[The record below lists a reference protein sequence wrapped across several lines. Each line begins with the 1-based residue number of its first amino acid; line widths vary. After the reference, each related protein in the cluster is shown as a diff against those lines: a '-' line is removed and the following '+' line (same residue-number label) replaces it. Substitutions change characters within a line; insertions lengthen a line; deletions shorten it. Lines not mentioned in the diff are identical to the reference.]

1 MASGMLT
8 DRLQETLALFDE
20 GGEPLTTTEVADLV
34 DVGRRSTYERLKTL
48 VERNRL
54 NTKKAG
60 ANARVWWRPAAR
72 FTAETPDWSAAAD
85 SLVGD
90 VLDNIAV
97 SIFVLDENYDVA
109 WINGATERYFG
120 LDRDGVLGRDK
131 RTLVEER
138 IAPTIEE
145 SDAFADTVIATY
157 DDNTYAERF
166 ECRVLS
172 GDDRE
177 ARWLEHRSR
186 PIETGAYAGGRVEL
200 YYDITDRKRSKR
212 TRRKDRQEF
221 ASLVDAVDE
230 YAIFTLDVDG
240 HVRTWNSGA
249 ERIKGYEAD
258 DILGK
263 HFSQFY
269 TKEDR
274 TANVPRKNL
283 AAAAEHG
290 STQDEGWRVR
300 RDGSRFWADVTIT
313 AIRGDDGDLQGYA
326 KVTRDMTDQRRAKAE
341 RELLYETTRSIAEAD
356 TFDAGLRA
364 ALEDVCERTDWE
376 YAEAWLP
383 TDQGDLRRAEADYHV
398 DGLAEFAAF
407 SAEFT
412 FGPGEGLPGRVY
424 SSGEVEWATDLP
436 DGSRGEYPRLDRAL
450 DAELQSSLGVPVV
463 AQGEVVA
470 VLTFIMRDPQERDER
485 LVSLVTSVAE
495 ELGDLIAQ
503 KRTEEQLE
511 REQELV
517 ERIFE
522 TAPIGLSVFGPDREI
537 ERGNEWLTDVLDP
550 AIEDPT
556 AYTAGDLTLLDEQGQ
571 PLAFEDCPVGHVFET
586 GEPVVN
592 QELQVLRSDGSTLWI
607 SVNAAP
613 IDGETGD
620 VSRVIVTTTDIT
632 RLKGQAR
639 RLERRRDELETELEE
654 MFTRIDDAFYAL
666 DEEMRFEYLNDRAEE
681 LLGQS
686 EGELLGETV
695 WNALSVAHDD
705 PIREQFETALATQEP
720 TTFERYSEPLDIW
733 EVARVYPSESGL
745 SVYFTDITDRKR
757 RERELEESRNRYR
770 TLIENFPN
778 GAVALVDRDLRYNTF
793 GGTPEGDTDV
803 TRDDLEGQ
811 PIREALPEQIAE
823 AVVPRYEAA
832 LDGEPSESVKTIDGR
847 DYRFHFVPVRDDDG
861 DVFAAAAIS
870 QDITER
876 REREQQL
883 RARVRQQEVV
893 AELGQWDLE
902 DRGLDTL
909 MTEAAE
915 LVADTLDNDYCK
927 VLDLDDEAEKLLLR
941 QGVGWHDGIV
951 GEATVS
957 ATENDSQAAYTL
969 ATEGPIVVE
978 DLASESRFSGP
989 DLLTDHDVLSGIS
1002 TIIGPPNDPWGIL
1015 GTHDTEAKEFSEHDA
1030 AFVQAVANILASAV
1044 EQRNYEQELIQQRE
1058 QIAALNSLNEVARD
1072 ITAAVIDQSTRKEI
1086 EQTVC
1091 ERLAGTDSYL
1101 LAWTG
1106 EVDPASQTVTLRTEA
1121 GVDGYLDGVMIS
1133 VDPDDARSEGP
1144 TGRALQ
1150 TGETQ
1155 VTHDIRTDSR
1165 HDPWR
1170 DYVEQYG
1177 FRSSAA
1183 IPITH
1188 DDTIYGVLNVYAD
1201 RPYAFAG
1208 QERTVIDELGAV
1220 VGHAIA
1226 AAERKRALLSDEL
1239 VELDFYIQDVFAAV
1253 DAPVETGGTFT
1264 LDQIVSVD
1272 DGEFLVYGTATEDA
1286 VDMVHGL
1293 VEALPDW
1300 ESVNIVSDD
1309 EPVRLELRVVDPPV
1323 LSVVASHG
1331 GYIDEAILEDGDCR
1345 MTVHLAPTV
1354 DVRTITDAVEA
1365 AYPRT
1370 ELLRRQQISQP
1381 HDEPLRLQTRLA
1393 AELTE
1398 RQRSALEAA
1407 YHAGFFKWPR
1417 ETNGEQVAESLD
1429 IAPPTFHQHLR
1440 KALQKAFDVLLSAPA
1455 SGALG

>member
-1 MASGMLT
+1 MVSEILT
-8 DRLQETLALFDE
+8 DRLRETLTLFDE

-34 DVGRRSTYERLKTL
+34 DVGRRSTYERLETL
-48 VERNRL
+48 VEHNRL
-54 NTKKAG
+54 RTKKVG
-60 ANARVWWRPAAR
+60 ANARVWWRPATQL
-72 FTAETPDWSAAAD
+72 TAKTPDWSAAAD

-90 VLDNIAV
+90 VLDDVAV
-97 SIFVLDENYDVA
+97 SIFVLDENFDVA
-109 WINGATERYFG
+109 WINEATERYFG

-131 RTLVEER
+131 RTLVEKR
-138 IAPTIEE
+138 IAPTIED
-145 SDAFADTVIATY
+145 SDAFVDTVLATY
-157 DDNTYAERF
+157 DDNTDTERF
-166 ECRVLS
+166 ECHVLS
-172 GDDRE
+172 DNDRE
-177 ARWLEHRSR
+177 ARWLEHRSK
-186 PIETGAYAGGRVEL
+186 PIEAGAYAGGRVEL
-200 YYDITDRKRSKR
+200 YYDITDRKRSER
-212 TRRKDRQEF
+212 TRREDRQEF
-221 ASLVDAVDE
+221 ASLVNAVDE
-230 YAIFTLDVDG
+230 YAIFTLDADG
-240 HVRTWNSGA
+240 HVRTWNPGA

-258 DILGK
+258 DILGE

-269 TKEDR
+269 TEEDR
-274 TANVPRKNL
+274 TANVPQQNL

-290 STQDEGWRVR
+290 SIQDEGWRVR
-300 RDGSRFWADVTIT
+300 QDGSRFWADVTIT
-313 AIRGDDGDLQGYA
+313 AIREDNGDLQGYA
-326 KVTRDMTDQRRAKAE
+326 KVTRDMTDQRRAKVE

-364 ALEDVCERTDWE
+364 ALQDVCERTDWE

-383 TDQGDLRRAEADYHV
+383 TDEGDLRRAEADYHV

-424 SSGEVEWATDLP
+424 NSGEFEWATDLP
-436 DGSRGEYPRLDRAL
+436 SESRKEYPRLDKAL

-470 VLTFIMRDPQERDER
+470 VLTFIMRDSQERDER
-485 LVSLVTSVAE
+485 FVSLVTSVAE

-537 ERGNEWLTDVLDP
+537 ERGNEWLTDVLGP
-550 AIEDPT
+550 ATEDPT
-556 AYTAGDLTLLDEQGQ
+556 AYAADDLTLLDEEGQ
-571 PLAFEDCPVGHVFET
+571 PLAFEDRPVGHVFET

-592 QELQVLRSDGSTLWI
+592 QELQVLRPDGSTLWV
-607 SVNAAP
+607 SVNATP
-613 IDGETGD
+613 IDDETGD
-620 VSRVIVTTTDIT
+620 VTRIIVTTTDIT
-632 RLKGQAR
+632 QFRGQAR

-654 MFTRIDDAFYAL
+654 
-666 DEEMRFEYLNDRAEE
+666 
-681 LLGQS
+681 
-686 EGELLGETV
+686 
-695 WNALSVAHDD
+695 
-705 PIREQFETALATQEP
+705 
-720 TTFERYSEPLDIW
+720 
-733 EVARVYPSESGL
+733 
-745 SVYFTDITDRKR
+745 
-757 RERELEESRNRYR
+757 SRNRYQ

-778 GAVALVDRDLRYNTF
+778 GAVALVDEDFQYSTF
-793 GGTPEGDTDV
+793 GGTPGGDTGV

-811 PIREALPEQIAE
+811 PVREALPERIAE
-823 AVVPRYEAA
+823 VVVPRYDAA
-832 LDGEPSESVKTIDGR
+832 LEGEPSEFVETIDGR
-847 DYRFHFVPVRDDDG
+847 DYQFHFVPVRDDDG
-861 DVFAAAAIS
+861 DVFAAAAMS

-893 AELGQWDLE
+893 TELGQRALE
-902 DRGLDTL
+902 DRDLDTL
-909 MTEAAE
+909 MAEAAE
-915 LVADTLDNDYCK
+915 FIADTLDNDYCK
-927 VLDLDDEAEKLLLR
+927 VLDLDGEAEKLLLR

-969 ATEGPIVVE
+969 ATEEPVVVE

-989 DLLTDHDVLSGIS
+989 DLLRDHDVRSGIS
-1002 TIIGPPNDPWGIL
+1002 TIIGPRDDPWGIL
-1015 GTHDTEAKEFSEHDA
+1015 GTHDTETKESSEHDA
-1030 AFVQAVANILASAV
+1030 AFVQAVANILASAI
-1044 EQRNYEQELIQQRE
+1044 EQHNYEQELIQQRE

-1101 LAWTG
+1101 FAWTG

-1121 GVDGYLDGVMIS
+1121 GVDGYLDGITVS
-1133 VDPDDARSEGP
+1133 VNPDDARSEGP
-1144 TGRALQ
+1144 TGRALR

-1170 DYVEQYG
+1170 DHIEQYG

-1188 DDTIYGVLNVYAD
+1188 EDTIYGVLNVYAD
-1201 RPYAFAG
+1201 RPYAFGG
-1208 QERTVIDELGAV
+1208 QERAVIDELGAV

-1226 AAERKRALLSDEL
+1226 AAERKQALLSDEL
-1239 VELDFYIQDVFAAV
+1239 VELDFHIQDVFAAV
-1253 DAPVETGGTFT
+1253 DASVETSGTFT

-1272 DGEFLVYGTATEDA
+1272 DGEFLIYGTATEDA
-1286 VDMVHGL
+1286 VDTMHGL

-1300 ESVNIVSDD
+1300 KSVSIVSDD
-1309 EPVRLELRVVDPPV
+1309 EPVRLELRVIDPPV

-1345 MTVHLAPTV
+1345 MTIHLAPTV

-1365 AYPRT
+1365 AYPQT

-1381 HDEPLRLQTRLA
+1381 HDEPLRLQTHLA

-1417 ETNGEQVAESLD
+1417 ETNGEQIAESYYCQPRL
-1429 IAPPTFHQHLR
+1429 PVQ
-1440 KALQKAFDVLLSAPA
+1440 
-1455 SGALG
+1455 